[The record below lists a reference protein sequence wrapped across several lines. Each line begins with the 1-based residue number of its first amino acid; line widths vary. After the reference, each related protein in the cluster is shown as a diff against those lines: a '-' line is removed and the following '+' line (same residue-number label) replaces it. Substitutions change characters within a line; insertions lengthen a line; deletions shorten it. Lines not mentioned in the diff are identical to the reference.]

1 MLITSILKIKSFLRA
16 IATGEAIEK
25 REEGVSGE
33 II

>member
-1 MLITSILKIKSFLRA
+1 MLITAILKVRTFMRA
-16 IATGEAIEK
+16 IATGEAIVK